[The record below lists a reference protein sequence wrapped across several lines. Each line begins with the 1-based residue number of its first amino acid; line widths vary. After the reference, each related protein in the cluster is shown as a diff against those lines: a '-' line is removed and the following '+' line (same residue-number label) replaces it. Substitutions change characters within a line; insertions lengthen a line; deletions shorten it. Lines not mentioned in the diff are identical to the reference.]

1 MQVMED
7 ASHSSYQHQHA
18 NVTSEKTEVTLLDPY
33 HLPLFGARLIEASA
47 GTGKTYTL
55 AILYLRLLLGLGK
68 ENAFPRLLSV
78 QDILVVTFTE
88 AATEE
93 LRGRIRQNIHDLR
106 IACIRGN
113 TNKPG
118 LSDLLTEIA
127 DRESATMLLLAAE
140 RQMDEAAIY
149 TIHGFCQR
157 MLTQNAF
164 ESGILFEQ
172 TLVQDEQPLRRQ
184 ATADFWRRYCYPLP
198 LSLAKVVSAE
208 WRDPHALLA
217 DLQPYLQG
225 ELPTLQQTPVDF
237 EVIQQRHEQIL
248 SQIDAVKQQWLTNVA
263 DLEELITQ
271 SGVSKRSY
279 SKRNLPLWLERVT
292 EWAQQ
297 ETDDYALAKEL
308 SNFRQSTLRDK
319 TEKGETPV
327 HSLFTTIEQLYR
339 EPLTLRDLLLARA
352 LHEVRTSIQIEK
364 RKYAKLGFDD
374 LLGRLDT
381 ALQHP
386 QSEQL
391 AQLIR
396 QRYPVAMID
405 EFQDTDPQQYRIFSQ
420 IYLNQPDL
428 NNNGLL
434 LIGDPKQAIYA
445 FRGAD
450 IFTYMQARSDV
461 KNHYTMAINWRS
473 SPEMVQSV
481 NAVFQQH
488 DTPFIF
494 QQIPFLPVDATE
506 MNQHH
511 RFELHNQK
519 QPTIKFWFY
528 DEAGVNLNEYQAIMA
543 QQCAQEIFQWLSAG
557 QRGEAKL
564 VTGENQRAE
573 NVKAK
578 DIAVLVRT
586 GKEAELVR
594 SALAAFNIP
603 SVYLSNRD
611 SVFFTQEAKDLLW
624 LLQAVLSPDRESLVR
639 SALATTLF
647 GLNANQ
653 IDALNEDE
661 RAWEQVV
668 YEFENYRQ
676 HWSRRGVLP
685 MLQQVIKQRKLAENI
700 LTDEQGERRLTDIL
714 HIGELLQETSLQ
726 LESEHALVR
735 WLNQQI
741 NQPDVQAENQQ
752 LRLESDNNLVRI
764 ITIHKSKGL
773 EYPLVWLPFV
783 CGYRSSNS
791 SLYHDRETFKAILD
805 LRQHPDNVNLAEE
818 ERLAEDLRLLYVAL
832 TRSVFHCSIG
842 IAPLFSGVRKREGE
856 TDLHKS
862 ALGYLLQKGQ
872 PADTEQLCTIL
883 DSLSNESIHIQPIL
897 ACDVTTWSE
906 DGLESPQLA
915 AKVFNGH
922 IKDFWRVTS
931 YSGLQQH
938 GQHENY
944 TLLPNFDIDAA
955 GEQAPND
962 ANELSPF
969 SFPKGAM
976 AGTFLH
982 GLLEPLDFTQPLD
995 LDWLGEQIK
1004 QFSLSENWLPIL
1016 AQWLTEILHSPLN
1029 EQGLRLA
1036 DIAEQYKQA
1045 ELQFYLPIDSLLQA
1059 EQLNAIIQQYDPL
1072 SADCPKLDF
1081 AQVKGMLKGFI
1092 DLVFCWQG
1100 KYYVLD
1106 FKSNW
1111 LGNNGAAYTQK
1122 AMAQAMKEHRYD
1134 LQYQLYTLAL
1144 HRYLKH
1150 RLPNY
1155 DYQRDFGGVFY
1166 LFLRGMTKD
1175 KLGQGVFYCQPQ
1187 QELIEAMD
1195 TLFQG
1200 EHS

>member
-1 MQVMED
+1 MED
-7 ASHSSYQHQHA
+7 EVNSSCQSV
-18 NVTSEKTEVTLLDPY
+18 NVGSVKEEVTLLNPY
-33 HLPLFGARLIEASA
+33 NLPLFGARLIEASA

-55 AILYLRLLLGLGK
+55 AILYLRLLLGLGG

-78 QDILVVTFTE
+78 QEILVVTFTE

-106 IACIRGN
+106 IACIRGR
-113 TNKPG
+113 TDKSG
-118 LSDLLTEIA
+118 LIELLAQIS

-172 TLVQDEQPLRRQ
+172 TLVQDEQPLHRQ

-208 WRDPHALLA
+208 WRNPQALLA

-225 ELPTLQQTPVDF
+225 ELPVLQQAPVDF
-237 EVIQQRHEQIL
+237 DVIQQKHEQIL
-248 SQIDAVKQQWLTNVA
+248 AQINEVKQLWLLHVN
-263 DLEELITQ
+263 DLDVIITQ

-279 SKRNLPLWLERVT
+279 SKRNLPSWLERVT
-292 EWAQQ
+292 DWVQQ
-297 ETDDYALAKEL
+297 ATEDYVLVKEL
-308 SNFRQSTLRDK
+308 NNFRQSILQEK
-319 TEKGETPV
+319 TEKGDVPT
-327 HSLFTTIEQLYR
+327 HSLFVVIEQLYR

-352 LHEVRTSIQIEK
+352 LHEVRMSVQIEK

-374 LLGRLDT
+374 LLGRLDA

-405 EFQDTDPQQYRIFSQ
+405 EFQDTDPQQYRIFSR
-420 IYLNQPDL
+420 IYLNNTNPNDM
-428 NNNGLL
+428 GLL

-461 KNHYTMAINWRS
+461 TSHYTMAVNWRS
-473 SPEMVQSV
+473 SPEMVQAV
-481 NAVFQQH
+481 NRIFQQH

-494 QQIPFLPVDATE
+494 HQIPFLSVDAADA
-506 MNQHH
+506 NQHY

-519 QPTIKFWFY
+519 QPTLKFWLY
-528 DEAGVNLNEYQAIMA
+528 DEAGVSLNEYRSVMA

-564 VTGENQRAE
+564 VTNKQTAE

-594 SALAAFNIP
+594 AALSAFNIP

-647 GLNANQ
+647 GLNTRQ
-653 IDALNEDE
+653 IDTLNSDE
-661 RAWEQVV
+661 KAWEQVV

-676 HWSRRGVLP
+676 HWLRRGVLP

-700 LTDEQGERRLTDIL
+700 LTDERGERRLTDIL

-741 NQPDVQAENQQ
+741 NQPDIQAENQQ

-764 ITIHKSKGL
+764 ITIHKAKGL
-773 EYPLVWLPFV
+773 EYPLVWLPFI
-783 CGYRSSNS
+783 CSFRTSNS
-791 SLYHDRETFKAILD
+791 SLYHDRRTFKAILD
-805 LRQHPDNVNLAEE
+805 LRQHPDNLHLAEE

-842 IAPLFSGVRKREGE
+842 VAPLFSGVRKREGE

-862 ALGYLLQKGQ
+862 ALGYLLQQGQ
-872 PADTEQLCTIL
+872 AADSEQLHAIL
-883 DSLSNESIHIQPIL
+883 QTMTSESIQIQPVL
-897 ACDVTTWSE
+897 EHDVMRWQET
-906 DGLESPQLA
+906 GRQSPSLA
-915 AKVFNGH
+915 AKVFKSN
-922 IKDFWRVTS
+922 IKDHWRVTS

-938 GQHENY
+938 GQHESY
-944 TLLPNFDIDAA
+944 TLLPNFDVDAV
-955 GEQAPND
+955 GEPATND
-962 ANELSPF
+962 INELSPF

-995 LDWLGEQIK
+995 MNWLSEQIK
-1004 QFSLSENWLPIL
+1004 QFSLSENWLPVL
-1016 AQWLTEILHSPLN
+1016 AQWLTEMIHAPLN

-1036 DIAEQYKQA
+1036 DIAEHDKQA
-1045 ELQFYLPIDSLLQA
+1045 ELRFYLPIDSLLQA
-1059 EQLNAIIQQYDPL
+1059 EQLNALIQQYDPL
-1072 SADCPKLDF
+1072 SKDCPKLDF

-1092 DLVFCWQG
+1092 DLVFYWQG
-1100 KYYVLD
+1100 KYYLLD
-1106 FKSNW
+1106 FKSNQ
-1111 LGNNGAAYTQK
+1111 LGNSYTAYTQQ
-1122 AMAQAMKEHRYD
+1122 AMEQAMKEHRYD
-1134 LQYQLYTLAL
+1134 LQYQLYSLAL
-1144 HRYLKH
+1144 HRYLQH
-1150 RLPNY
+1150 RLPDY
-1155 DYQRDFGGVFY
+1155 DYQHHFGGVFY
-1166 LFLRGMTKD
+1166 LFLRGMSQD
-1175 KLGQGVFYCQPQ
+1175 KVGQGVFYCRP
-1187 QELIEAMD
+1187 EYAFIEAID
-1195 TLFQG
+1195 QLFQG
-1200 EHS
+1200 AKQ